1 MDMRAA
7 RELGS
12 HLASDEKLIWAG
24 SPDRLRYALH
34 GFGLSKAGVALAA
47 ILVVIW
53 WCVVLFGVTR
63 LVTLELGAFLVLM
76 LAAPT
81 LGVMAALAMRPL
93 GRWSEAR
100 QIAYGLTDRR
110 AMMLVGGPRS
120 RIEDAAPSRFASP
133 HKHLHG
139 NGTATILFIR
149 ATRRPARTPDHDDAE
164 DREELEGFIAVRD
177 ADALEAGIRRL
188 REPATARGNVS

>member
-34 GFGLSKAGVALAA
+34 GFGLSKAGVARAA

-63 LVTLELGAFLVLM
+63 VATLELGAFLVLM

-110 AMMLVGGPRS
+110 AVMLVGGPRS
-120 RIEDAAPSRFASP
+120 RIEEAAPSRFASP

-149 ATRRPARTPDHDDAE
+149 ATRRPARTPDHDDEE
-164 DREELEGFIAVRD
+164 DREELQGFIAVRD

-188 REPATARGNVS
+188 REPATG